1 MTTKQTKAMT
11 TKTIDELVAAAE
23 QCLAELRR
31 LGRRNQARRAAVQ
44 ARYADLGQQ
53 IRQAFDR

>member
-1 MTTKQTKAMT
+1 MTTQT
-11 TKTIDELVAAAE
+11 TKTTKTTIDGLVAAAE

-31 LGRRNQARRAAVQ
+31 LGRRNKARRAAVQ